1 MKKKL
6 LDVLMQG
13 SKFMFHV
20 FGMQMLFCS
29 ILFAHNGAA
38 QNEKTVSVK
47 EVTVSFNMTNATVEE
62 VFLAIED
69 ISDFNFFYDENYL
82 RKDVR
87 INIDDRQR
95 SISDIL
101 LNISKEANLK
111 FRQVNDDIYV
121 SEIDKK
127 SKDTKEVIEV
137 ILDSIDIRGKVTD
150 ENGEP
155 LPGATIQEK
164 GTTNGTITDVEG
176 SFSLNVQD
184 NSTLIVSFVGYQTN
198 EIQVNG
204 RTEIDIQ
211 LAPDLSSLEEV
222 VVVGYGIQQKAN
234 MTGAVSTVS
243 SNVLMER
250 PTTNATNLLQGRIPG
265 LQVTQSSGQPGK
277 DDAIFQIRGLGSF
290 GASSAPLVL
299 IDGIM
304 GSLSDISPNDIE
316 NISVLKDAASASI

>member
-155 LPGATIQEK
+155 LPGAT
-164 GTTNGTITDVEG
+164 
-176 SFSLNVQD
+176 
-184 NSTLIVSFVGYQTN
+184 
-198 EIQVNG
+198 
-204 RTEIDIQ
+204 
-211 LAPDLSSLEEV
+211 
-222 VVVGYGIQQKAN
+222 
-234 MTGAVSTVS
+234 
-243 SNVLMER
+243 
-250 PTTNATNLLQGRIPG
+250 
-265 LQVTQSSGQPGK
+265 
-277 DDAIFQIRGLGSF
+277 
-290 GASSAPLVL
+290 
-299 IDGIM
+299 
-304 GSLSDISPNDIE
+304 
-316 NISVLKDAASASI
+316 